1 MLNRIRDAVLQG
13 DLDAAR
19 DGTESA
25 LAAGVAPAEI
35 LNKALVS
42 AMDEVGQEYESGVR
56 FIPEMLISAEA
67 MKSAM
72 TVLRPALTS
81 AGVEPRGRIVLGT
94 VEGDLHDIGK
104 DLVGMM
110 LEGAGF
116 EVIDLGVDVH
126 AKRFVEAVRQHHPDL
141 VGMSALLT
149 TTMVHMPEVIVA
161 LRESELRDSVKV
173 IVGGAPVTAGY
184 AQDIGADG
192 YSEDAA
198 GAVKVALQLVDAI
211 RKAREERSHA

>member
-1 MLNRIRDAVLQG
+1 MLNEIRDAVLQG

-19 DGTESA
+19 EGTERA

-35 LNKALVS
+35 LNKALIS
-42 AMDEVGQEYESGVR
+42 AMDEVGQEYESGIR
-56 FIPEMLISAEA
+56 FIPEMLVSAEA

-72 TVLRPALTS
+72 AILRPALTS
-81 AGVEPRGRIVLGT
+81 AGVLPRGRIVLGT

-116 EVIDLGVDVH
+116 EVIDLGVEVT
-126 AKRFVEAVRQHHPDL
+126 AQRFVEAVREHRPDL

-149 TTMVHMPEVIVA
+149 TTMIHMPEVIAA
-161 LRESELRDSVKV
+161 LRESGLRSSVKV
-173 IVGGAPVTAGY
+173 MVGGAPVTEDY
-184 AQDIGADG
+184 ALEIGADG
-192 YSEDAA
+192 FAEDAA
-198 GAVKVALQLVDAI
+198 GVVKLAVRLVG
-211 RKAREERSHA
+211 K

>member
-1 MLNRIRDAVLQG
+1 MLNEIRNAVLQG

-19 DGTESA
+19 EGTERA

-35 LNKALVS
+35 LNKALIL
-42 AMDEVGQEYESGVR
+42 AMDEVGQEYESGIR
-56 FIPEMLISAEA
+56 FIPEMLVSAEA

-72 TVLRPALTS
+72 TILRPALTS

-116 EVIDLGVDVH
+116 EVIDLGVEVP
-126 AKRFVEAVRQHHPDL
+126 AQRFVEAVREHRPDL
-141 VGMSALLT
+141 IGMSALLT
-149 TTMVHMPEVIVA
+149 TTMIHMPEVIAA
-161 LRESELRDSVKV
+161 LRENGLRGGVKV
-173 IVGGAPVTAGY
+173 MVGGAPVTEAY
-184 AQDIGADG
+184 ALEIGADG
-192 YSEDAA
+192 FAEDAA
-198 GAVKVALQLVDAI
+198 GVVKLAVRLVN
-211 RKAREERSHA
+211 K